1 MFTHALSVILDIF
14 NRGSRVFVF
23 SYGVSPPHAE
33 VLLFRQKDPKPLAPG
48 RGPRGVPLPQSRMLG
63 LRNSLRSDSPRHQI
77 GFGTGAQPRPQAPG
91 HGAIRS
97 RRYNYEIPRFA
108 RNDHIGV
115 WLGMTG
121 LGFCVTERI
130 GRKIVNQ
137 WRLPRCYRCRTGRVP
152 VRGTR
157 VWCSRFR

>member
-1 MFTHALSVILDIF
+1 MGARAWPQGGAFAPVP
-14 NRGSRVFVF
+14 NVRA
-23 SYGVSPPHAE
+23 AE
-33 VLLFRQKDPKPLAPG
+33 LA
-48 RGPRGVPLPQSRMLG
+48 
-63 LRNSLRSDSPRHQI
+63 SLRQSSPQI

-152 VRGTR
+152 VRGAR